1 MARLLALLVLMLLPL
16 ALSEPRH
23 VPAPMADPV
32 GFSGTYQHGAERLQI
47 TLDGQTYGL
56 TIESTGG
63 ADACSFT
70 GHGELSDGMLQLSLD
85 NWRPKAT
92 LTVRKADD
100 RGVDIF
106 SEQEDD
112 RFSLM
117 YFCRGGASLSGHYTP
132 LQP

>member
-16 ALSEPRH
+16 ALSEPKH

-32 GFSGTYQHGAERLQI
+32 GFSGTYAHGAERLHI
-47 TLDGQTYGL
+47 ILDGHTYWL
-56 TIESTGG
+56 TIVSHGG
-63 ADACSFT
+63 ADACSFA
-70 GHGELSDGMLQLSLD
+70 GHGELSDGLLQFSLE
-85 NWRPKAT
+85 NWQPQAT

-100 RGVDIF
+100 RGVDVF

-132 LQP
+132 LPP